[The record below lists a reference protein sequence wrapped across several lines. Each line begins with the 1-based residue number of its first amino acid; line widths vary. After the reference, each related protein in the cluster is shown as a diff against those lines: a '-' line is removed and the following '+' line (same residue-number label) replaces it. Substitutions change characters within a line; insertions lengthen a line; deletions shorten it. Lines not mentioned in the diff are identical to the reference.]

1 MKTVEDGERFNQ
13 FVALHEKAVWD
24 EVLKSVRNG
33 MGDPNWSPNSIT
45 GMGIQANVLAILRRR
60 YKNGTNVY

>member
-24 EVLKSVRNG
+24 EVLKSVRDG
-33 MGDPNWSPNSIT
+33 MGDPNWRPNSIT
-45 GMGIQANVLAILRRR
+45 GMGIQANVWAILRRR
-60 YKNGTNVY
+60 YEYIKRH